1 MFLLIAYV
9 TGGILGTS
17 CWLQQIET
25 GTIVFPSLYVL
36 QMVLS
41 GAFWD
46 DNKLMM
52 NNNQY
57 DIPSDSK
64 IHDGDIEHN
73 QEYTFIT
80 LSQRCKFR

>member
-17 CWLQQIET
+17 WWLQQIEK
-25 GTIVFPSLYVL
+25 GMMVFLSLYVL

-57 DIPSDSK
+57 AIPSDSK
-64 IHDGDIEHN
+64 IHDGDIEPN